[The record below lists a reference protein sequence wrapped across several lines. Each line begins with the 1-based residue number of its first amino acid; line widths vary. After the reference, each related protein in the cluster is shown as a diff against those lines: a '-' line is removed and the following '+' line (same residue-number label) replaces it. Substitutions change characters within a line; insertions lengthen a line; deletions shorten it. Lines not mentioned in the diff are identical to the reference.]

1 MIMLV
6 MVIAM
11 ITKIMMVLSMRIFV
25 MMICDDNNDDIDYDD
40 DDGDDDDNMCDGDHQ
55 QKERVGRQAALAG
68 RLPK

>member
-1 MIMLV
+1 
-6 MVIAM
+6 
-11 ITKIMMVLSMRIFV
+11 